1 MGKKTLFKITVLIFC
16 LISIVSCSSPTSVA
30 EKALKLVGRGTFV
43 PDIAEKYLDI
53 ESLNAI
59 KLFTDYGTV
68 FDNSLIYTE
77 EAEHFIKYNFY
88 KKIQQNSF
96 FYFSDIM
103 FSKYSLISKERINYD
118 IKGIIDYSTMG
129 LSNEAIN
136 NLKEAYKNLNDEY
149 QENGSF
155 ATWTESRDVPAYRLR
170 YNIENKHIADITV
183 LKLPKKGYRVC
194 SFYIE

>member
-1 MGKKTLFKITVLIFC
+1 MKGLLLTIEYLTINSMGGGGGTLFKITVLIFC
-16 LISIVSCSSPTSVA
+16 LISIVSCSGPTSVA

-43 PDIAEKYLDI
+43 QDIAEKYLDI

-96 FYFSDIM
+96 FSPISCFPNIHSLVKSGLIM
-103 FSKYSLISKERINYD
+103 ILKALLTIQQWVCQTRLLI
-118 IKGIIDYSTMG
+118 T
-129 LSNEAIN
+129 
-136 NLKEAYKNLNDEY
+136 
-149 QENGSF
+149 
-155 ATWTESRDVPAYRLR
+155 
-170 YNIENKHIADITV
+170 
-183 LKLPKKGYRVC
+183 
-194 SFYIE
+194 

>member
-1 MGKKTLFKITVLIFC
+1 MKNIFKTTVLVFG

-43 PDIAEKYLDI
+43 PDIAEKYLDR
-53 ESLNAI
+53 ESLNTI
-59 KLFTDYGTV
+59 KLFSDYGTV

-77 EAEHFIKYNFY
+77 EAEHFLKYNYY
-88 KKIQQNSF
+88 KKIPQNTL

-155 ATWTESRDVPAYRLR
+155 ATWTESKDVPTYRLR
-170 YNIENKHIADITV
+170 YNIENKHIAEITV
-183 LKLPKKGYRVC
+183 LKIPEKGYRVC
-194 SFYIE
+194 AFYIE

>member
-1 MGKKTLFKITVLIFC
+1 M
-16 LISIVSCSSPTSVA
+16 
-30 EKALKLVGRGTFV
+30 
-43 PDIAEKYLDI
+43 
-53 ESLNAI
+53 
-59 KLFTDYGTV
+59 

-96 FYFSDIM
+96 FFSDIM

-155 ATWTESRDVPAYRLR
+155 ATWTESK
-170 YNIENKHIADITV
+170 NKHIADITV